1 MQKLSVLPRL
11 EQVPWSQAAYTGW
24 YLTQRE
30 NLPTSPSNGSEADA
44 LMMPE
49 AVPMG
54 QMPHAMRFG
63 NNQVITQRALW
74 MSRCPNGA
82 HSPAA

>member
-11 EQVPWSQAAYTGW
+11 EQAPWSQAAYTGW

-44 LMMPE
+44 LIMPE

-74 MSRCPNGA
+74 MPRCPNGA
-82 HSPAA
+82 HSPAT